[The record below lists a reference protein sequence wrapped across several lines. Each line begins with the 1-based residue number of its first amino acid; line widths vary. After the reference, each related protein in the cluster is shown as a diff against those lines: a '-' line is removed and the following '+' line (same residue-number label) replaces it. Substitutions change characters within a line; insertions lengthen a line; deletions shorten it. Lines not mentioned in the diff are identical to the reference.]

1 MNRKHFISS
10 LIPLSASLQIPPS
23 RSMVLTD
30 LPAKPI
36 NPPYLKRGDIVGITC
51 PAGYILSPEI
61 QPAVSKLKEWGYD
74 VRIGQTV
81 NKKDFGFGG
90 TDDERLQDLQQQLD
104 DPSVKAI
111 LCARGGYGA
120 IRIIDKIDFTHF
132 KTNPKWIIGFSD
144 ITVLHN
150 HINSNFNIA
159 SIHSKMCN
167 SFPENWQTSEPIQQQ
182 TIDSIHKCLSGEKMS
197 YSFSASP
204 QNKIGYG
211 SGQLVG
217 GNLKT
222 IETLAGSPSDLIT
235 KDKILFVEDTGEY
248 LYSIDRMFW
257 NLARSG
263 KLKNLK
269 GLVIGG
275 FKVKPDDE
283 GEEFGKTLEQI
294 VLEKTAA
301 FKYPVCFNFPV
312 GHQKNNFALKCNMKH
327 SLNVLE
333 GGCSLSEIR

>member
-10 LIPLSASLQIPPS
+10 LIPLSVSLQKPTSRPS
-23 RSMVLTD
+23 VMTD
-30 LPAKPI
+30 ISAKYI
-36 NPPYLKRGDIVGITC
+36 SPPYLKRGDIVGITC
-51 PAGYILSPEI
+51 PAGYIMNTEI
-61 QPAVSKLKEWGYD
+61 QPAVNKLREWGYN

-90 TDDERLQDLQQQLD
+90 TDDERLQDFQQQLD

-132 KTNPKWIIGFSD
+132 KKSPKWIVGFSD
-144 ITVLHN
+144 ITVLHS

-167 SFPENWQTSEPIQQQ
+167 SFPEDWQTSELIQQQ
-182 TIDSIHKCLSGEKMS
+182 TIDSINKCLSGEKIS
-197 YSFSASP
+197 YSFSASI
-204 QNKIGYG
+204 QNKRGNG

-222 IETLAGSPSDLIT
+222 IETLAGSASDLVT
-235 KDKILFVEDTGEY
+235 KNRILFVEDIGEY

-263 KLKNLK
+263 KLKNLN
-269 GLVIGG
+269 GLVVGG

-283 GEEFGKTLEQI
+283 GEEFGRTLEQI
-294 VLEKTAA
+294 VLERTAA

-312 GHQKNNFALKCNMKH
+312 GHQKNNFALKCNIQH
-327 SLNVLE
+327 SLSVQE

>member
-1 MNRKHFISS
+1 
-10 LIPLSASLQIPPS
+10 
-23 RSMVLTD
+23 MVLTD

-51 PAGYILSPEI
+51 PAGYILIPEI
-61 QPAVSKLKEWGYD
+61 QPAVSKLREWGYD